1 MEELINETIIRF
13 KIDEYYNNQVDG
25 LARGEN
31 LKELVNAG
39 GYYENENT
47 DETENT
53 LLEFLTQ
60 AALES
65 GESNNDFDAVQLMT
79 VHSAKGL
86 EFNSVFVSGLE
97 EGLFPHENSISNEYD
112 LEEERRLMYV
122 AVTRAK
128 HSLYLSFAEI
138 RKIYGQ
144 TKYSI
149 VSRFIDEI
157 GEDLV
162 EYINKKNSFNFID
175 TSASFDSKNGIS
187 VGCTVLHKKFGEGII
202 IKIEGNKSDLR
213 YQINFIDNG
222 VKWLADDLAKFEKI
236 N

>member
-31 LKELVNAG
+31 LKELINAG
-39 GYYENENT
+39 GYFENENT

-65 GESNNDFDAVQLMT
+65 GESNNDFEAVQLMT

-97 EGLFPHENSISNEYD
+97 EGLFPHENSISSEYD

-128 HSLYLSFAEI
+128 HNLYLSFAEI

-162 EYINKKNSFNFID
+162 EYVNKKALM
-175 TSASFDSKNGIS
+175 T
-187 VGCTVLHKKFGEGII
+187 
-202 IKIEGNKSDLR
+202 
-213 YQINFIDNG
+213 
-222 VKWLADDLAKFEKI
+222 
-236 N
+236 

>member
-39 GYYENENT
+39 GYFENENT

-65 GESNNDFDAVQLMT
+65 GESNNDFEAVQLMT

-97 EGLFPHENSISNEYD
+97 EGLFPHENSISSEYD

-128 HSLYLSFAEI
+128 HNLYLSFAEI

-157 GEDLV
+157 GEELV
-162 EYINKKNSFNFID
+162 EYVNKKKSYNFIN
-175 TSASFDSKNGIS
+175 TSANIDLGNRIS
-187 VGCTVLHKKFGEGII
+187 VGCTVLHKRFGEGIV
-202 IKIEGNKSDLR
+202 IKIEGKKVTYVTR
-213 YQINFIDNG
+213 
-222 VKWLADDLAKFEKI
+222 
-236 N
+236 